1 MNFYAKTLKGV
12 NEMRARSGS
21 VNPTARRMLI
31 LCNGETSTDAII
43 GAAGKSDAKKYLQW
57 LIEENYITTGDD
69 STRSRDYTQDLVM
82 LPGNRSESDFDK
94 AKNFMIN
101 TIGHF
106 HGQYGYL
113 SLKTEIAS
121 TNDYFELRKLYSEWA
136 ESMEGFKQFEKLKSD
151 LFKFL

>member
-1 MNFYAKTLKGV
+1 MNFYAKTLKGI
-12 NEMRARSGS
+12 NEMRARSGV

-31 LCNGETSTDAII
+31 LCNGETRTEDII

-57 LIEENYITTGDD
+57 LLEENYITNGDE
-69 STRSRDYTQDLVM
+69 SKRSRDYTQDLVM
-82 LPGNRSESDFDK
+82 LPSSRSNGDFDK

-113 SLKTEIAS
+113 SLKTEIAN
-121 TNDYFELRKLYSEWA
+121 TKDYFELRNFYAEWA
-136 ESMEGFKQFEKLKSD
+136 ESMESFKQFDKLKKD

>member
-1 MNFYAKTLKGV
+1 MNFYAKTLKGI
-12 NEMRARSGS
+12 NEMRSRSGE

-31 LCNGETSTDAII
+31 LCNGQTSTDQII
-43 GAAGKSDAKKYLQW
+43 GAAGKADAKKYLKW
-57 LIEENYITTGDD
+57 LLEENYITNGDE
-69 STRSRDYTQDLVM
+69 SKQSRDYNQDLVM
-82 LPGNRSESDFDK
+82 LPSHRSAAEFDK

-113 SLKTEIAS
+113 SLKTEIA
-121 TNDYFELRKLYSEWA
+121 NVKDCFELRGFYAEWA
-136 ESMEGFKQFEKLKSD
+136 ESMESFKQFDKLKSD